1 MLLEIILKIR
11 SLENSEGSALAQ
23 VFCEMESVLK
33 IIDDNHQISAVLVLD
48 IQVDELLDVKRLNV
62 CLVVVLYML
71 CNLLS
76 GLNLRD
82 LTLLELLAKRLF
94 EEL

>member
-1 MLLEIILKIR
+1 M
-11 SLENSEGSALAQ
+11 AQ

-48 IQVDELLDVKRLNV
+48 IQVDELLDVERLNV

>member
-1 MLLEIILKIR
+1 
-11 SLENSEGSALAQ
+11 
-23 VFCEMESVLK
+23 MESVLK

-48 IQVDELLDVKRLNV
+48 IQVDELLDVERLNV
-62 CLVVVLYML
+62 SLVVVFYML
-71 CNLLS
+71 GNLLS